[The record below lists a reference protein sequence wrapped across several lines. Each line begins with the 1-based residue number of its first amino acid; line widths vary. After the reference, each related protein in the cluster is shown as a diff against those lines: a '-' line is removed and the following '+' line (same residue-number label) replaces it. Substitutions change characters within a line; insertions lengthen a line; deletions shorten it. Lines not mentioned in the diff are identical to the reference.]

1 MHPIENIIESSMEHI
16 KRMVDVNTVIGD
28 AVTAA
33 DGTLLLPVSRVSI
46 GFAVGGGEYGEA
58 GGKHKCHRQS
68 DPASEADVRYPFTGA
83 TTVGMSLKPLAFLSV
98 EQGNVRVIPAA
109 PESAV
114 DKLADLVPQFLK
126 GLERLLSSAVDKT
139 DKKCENRAGKFKGYC
154 VSSPINAKVNAKE
167 KAEDMND
174 EDCCE

>member
-1 MHPIENIIESSMEHI
+1 MHPIENIIESSIEQI

-28 AVTAA
+28 AITAA

-58 GGKHKCHRQS
+58 EAASRCRRQS
-68 DPASEADVRYPFTGA
+68 EGAREADGRYPFTGA

-114 DKLADLVPQFLK
+114 DKLADLVPQVLK
-126 GLERLLSSAVDKT
+126 GMERFISAAVDKT
-139 DKKCENRAGKFKGYC
+139 DKKCENRMGRYRGYC
-154 VSSPINAKVNAKE
+154 SASPLNAKGT
-167 KAEDMND
+167 AEESFD
-174 EDCCE
+174 ESCSE

>member
-1 MHPIENIIESSMEHI
+1 MHPIENIIESSIEQI
-16 KRMVDVNTVIGD
+16 KRIVDVNTVIGD
-28 AVTAA
+28 AITAA

-58 GGKHKCHRQS
+58 ESRRACRRQS
-68 DPASEADVRYPFTGA
+68 ESAEADVRYPFTGA
-83 TTVGMSLKPLAFLSV
+83 TAVGMSLKPLAFLSV
-98 EQGNVRVIPAA
+98 EQGNVRVIPAS

-126 GLERLLSSAVDKT
+126 GLERLLSSSVDKMG
-139 DKKCENRAGKFKGYC
+139 KKCENRAGKFRGYC
-154 VSSPINAKVNAKE
+154 VSSPMNAKE

>member
-1 MHPIENIIESSMEHI
+1 MHPIENIIEGSIEQI

-28 AVTAA
+28 AITAA

-58 GGKHKCHRQS
+58 EGGRTCRRRVDEPSES
-68 DPASEADVRYPFTGA
+68 DARYPFTGA

-114 DKLADLVPQFLK
+114 DKLADLVPQVLK
-126 GLERLLSSAVDKT
+126 SMERFISAAVDKN
-139 DKKCENRAGKFKGYC
+139 DKKCENRMGKFRGYC
-154 VSSPINAKVNAKE
+154 SASPLSVNKNE
-167 KAEDMND
+167 EEVCD
-174 EDCCE
+174 ESCCD